1 MEGWIILG
9 AILIVA
15 AYFFG
20 RVGYAIEN
28 DKNSESDYEKMNET
42 VRNAIKQEE
51 NQTRNL
57 VMKTLT
63 DIGCQYETND
73 ENYICFEYQGEK
85 FKINASN
92 DSYIIWIYNVAWGGI
107 NVNDPNVEC
116 LKRAINKVNEGSAI
130 TNLYTEEK
138 EFIIAHCHIAAYF
151 AYNIPDYKDYL
162 KSILDGFFIAQ
173 HQVRDEITNLNKIQE
188 KQGRVEIKG
197 FR

>member
-1 MEGWIILG
+1 MESWIILG
-9 AILIVA
+9 TILIVA
-15 AYFFG
+15 AYFCG
-20 RVGYAIEN
+20 RVGYAIRN
-28 DKNSESDYEKMNET
+28 DKSSESDYEKMNET

-57 VMKTLT
+57 VIKTLT
-63 DIGCQYETND
+63 DIGCQYEIND
-73 ENYICFEYQGEK
+73 ENYICFEYQGEE

-138 EFIIAHCHIAAYF
+138 EFIIAHCQIAAYF

-188 KQGRVEIKG
+188 KQERVEIKG